1 MGNTGDAAA
10 PEARDSAA
18 FVAAMRRLKERSG
31 LTYRQLEDRAA
42 ERGGVLPR
50 STLADVLRQDTLP
63 RAEIVSA
70 LLLACGEEAHTDAW
84 LEIRERIAAGGAVS
98 GPAPTDGPEPGTTG
112 TETVGSGD
120 GRADRPGA
128 SDAPRWPRSPLGSRG
143 RSLTT
148 VLSLAALV
156 AGAYFA
162 VAELSGRGP
171 GAGDGRLAE
180 SAADASREGSE
191 ESGGAASETTAKKSP
206 AQGTY
211 RIRSVASSLCLS
223 ERDGEGSGNVYQSG
237 CEGAVPVYA
246 LEKAESGAYRIR
258 SLHPTFG
265 KGCLGVDEGSTHP
278 GARMVDDYCGH
289 RGVAER
295 FRLQPTA
302 EPARGYRLKPLH
314 ADTCVTVP
322 GGSAKEGTSV
332 LQLPCDSGLEGQI
345 FRFDPVPAPRGIPTP
360 KG

>member
-1 MGNTGDAAA
+1 
-10 PEARDSAA
+10 
-18 FVAAMRRLKERSG
+18 
-31 LTYRQLEDRAA
+31 LEDRAA

-171 GAGDGRLAE
+171 GA
-180 SAADASREGSE
+180 
-191 ESGGAASETTAKKSP
+191 
-206 AQGTY
+206 
-211 RIRSVASSLCLS
+211 
-223 ERDGEGSGNVYQSG
+223 
-237 CEGAVPVYA
+237 
-246 LEKAESGAYRIR
+246 
-258 SLHPTFG
+258 
-265 KGCLGVDEGSTHP
+265 
-278 GARMVDDYCGH
+278 
-289 RGVAER
+289 
-295 FRLQPTA
+295 
-302 EPARGYRLKPLH
+302 
-314 ADTCVTVP
+314 
-322 GGSAKEGTSV
+322 
-332 LQLPCDSGLEGQI
+332 
-345 FRFDPVPAPRGIPTP
+345 
-360 KG
+360 